1 MKINQ
6 FYGFKLGQRQT
17 FNKKGQR
24 LVVSKISVQPLKIVR
39 LKTEDKDGYWAL
51 QVSFKKGKKSLV
63 REIKLQDQIEVKD
76 QKEITP
82 AQVFK
87 AGDLVQVRGV
97 TKGKGFSGGM
107 KRWGFHGG
115 PRTHGQSDR
124 ARAVGSIGQRTNP
137 GRVWKGKKMP
147 GHMGQMVKTIKNL
160 KIYKIDEEKNQLWL
174 TGLIPGAKGGLIRI
188 TKCHK

>member
-6 FYGFKLGQRQT
+6 FYGFKLGQTQT
-17 FNKKGQR
+17 FNKKGKR
-24 LVVSKISVQPLKIVR
+24 LVVSKISALPLKIVR
-39 LKTEDKDGYWAL
+39 LKTEEKDGYWAL
-51 QVSFKKGKKSLV
+51 QVSLKKGKKNLV
-63 REIKLQDQIEVKD
+63 REIRLQGQIEIKD

-147 GHMGQMVKTIKNL
+147 GHMGQMAKTIKNL
-160 KIYKIDEEKNQLWL
+160 KVYKIDEEKNQLWL
-174 TGLIPGAKGGLIRI
+174 TGLIPGAKGSLVRI
-188 TKCHK
+188 SK